1 MKPVFKSCEVS
12 PAIAATIQI
21 ILPIQMEPIIPVV
34 PVAPV
39 AFKIKVEIIKVAIA
53 IPETGLLEEP
63 INPTIRAETV
73 AKKNP
78 NITTRTAPRKLTGKI
93 GSNQMATAITAII
106 PRMIG
111 IGKSRCV
118 REASAVARFLA
129 MLPIACLN
137 VRTMSGEVLIK
148 LMIPPAATAPAPM
161 YLI

>member
-63 INPTIRAETV
+63 INPTIR
-73 AKKNP
+73 
-78 NITTRTAPRKLTGKI
+78 RKQLQRRI
-93 GSNQMATAITAII
+93 RI
-106 PRMIG
+106 
-111 IGKSRCV
+111 
-118 REASAVARFLA
+118 
-129 MLPIACLN
+129 
-137 VRTMSGEVLIK
+137 
-148 LMIPPAATAPAPM
+148 
-161 YLI
+161 

>member
-1 MKPVFKSCEVS
+1 
-12 PAIAATIQI
+12 
-21 ILPIQMEPIIPVV
+21 MEPIIPVV
-34 PVAPV
+34 PVVPV

-78 NITTRTAPRKLTGKI
+78 NITTRIAPRKLTGKI

-118 REASAVARFLA
+118 REASAAAARFLA